1 MVQEWG
7 WGLVVTVVA
16 VLILLVPGLVV
27 TFPLRLGI
35 VARAAAAGI
44 ASVVAIGAAG
54 VAGGFLGVP
63 WEPWHPLVPAVIG
76 AGLVKIL
83 APASTGSLERE
94 PWRAGVVV
102 TWGLSAVALVLVTFS
117 SVPDPWQV
125 SQTYDNVF
133 HFSAV
138 AEILAGGDASSL
150 TLRSLIQPASTL
162 AYYPAAWHTLVASV
176 AMTTGA
182 SVPVAANASWIAVA
196 VGIWMPGVAFLTQ
209 VLLRP
214 IAPGPAA
221 AVALPLSV
229 AFVSMPYGLL
239 TWGSLYPTFFATAL
253 LPAAVALPIAI
264 ARRARRATAGRRWRA
279 TALGAIALAATV
291 FALAFAQPRVL
302 ASWAL
307 LLVPAI
313 VFGLVRVAREAWR
326 AGGVRRRRLIRVVV
340 GTGIVLAVAAGGAL
354 VVAVRVLHVFDRPIA
369 DRLGGPQARAT
380 QSVAEG
386 ILQALLQS
394 WPTGVGLQIT
404 FPSLLLAAVVI
415 VGSVFA
421 LRIPRLRWVVV
432 AYVAVI
438 LLFALAAGSDD
449 VLAKVVTGI
458 WYKDRYRLSSLIPV
472 LGVPLAALGILA
484 LGERVAA
491 VVRGAGSHARAAAV
505 GMSAVVAAVSCVVL
519 VAGGVSAA
527 VGQVFRMPPDRA
539 DTEVV
544 SLAEVRLL
552 ERLPDIV
559 PVGQRVLG
567 DPWDG
572 SAWTRVYGD
581 REPVFPHVNGTWDA
595 DRTVLARELTAIDDD
610 PRVCEALDRLR
621 VRFVLYS
628 PHALAG
634 GDPAGNLFPG
644 PHAAVEAGLFVSVTS
659 EGDTVLYRIDQCGP
673 LPD

>member
-1 MVQEWG
+1 MLQEWG
-7 WGLVVTVVA
+7 WGLVVAVVA
-16 VLILLVPGLVV
+16 VLILLVPGLVI
-27 TFPLRLGI
+27 TFPLRVGV
-35 VARAAAAGI
+35 VARAASAGVG
-44 ASVVAIGAAG
+44 SVVAIGVAG
-54 VAGGFLGVP
+54 VVGGFLGVP
-63 WEPWHPLVPAVIG
+63 WEPWHPLVPALIG
-76 AGLVKIL
+76 AGLVKLL
-83 APASTGSLERE
+83 APAGAAAGERD
-94 PWRAGVVV
+94 PWR
-102 TWGLSAVALVLVTFS
+102 WGIALSWALSAVALVLVTFS
-117 SVPDPWQV
+117 SVPEPSYV

-133 HFSAV
+133 HLSAT
-138 AEILAGGDASSL
+138 AEILAGGDASSV
-150 TLRSLIQPASTL
+150 TLRSLIQPASTF

-221 AVALPLSV
+221 VVALPLSV

-239 TWGSLYPTFFATAL
+239 TWGSLYPTFLATAL

-264 ARRARRATAGRRWRA
+264 ARRAREATAGRRWRS
-279 TALGAIALAATV
+279 TALGSIALAATV
-291 FALAFAQPRVL
+291 FALAFAQPRVI

-307 LLVPAI
+307 LLVPAAA
-313 VFGLVRVAREAWR
+313 FALVRVARDAWR
-326 AGGVRRRRLIRVVV
+326 AGGTQRRRLMRVVV
-340 GTGIVLAVAAGGAL
+340 GTGIVLAIAASGAL
-354 VVAVRVLHVFDRPIA
+354 VVAVRVLHVFDRPIE

-386 ILQALLQS
+386 ILNALLQS

-404 FPSLLLAAVVI
+404 FPSLLLAAAVLL
-415 VGSVFA
+415 GAVFA

-449 VLAKVVTGI
+449 VFAKLVTGI

-484 LGERVAA
+484 LGERFAIAARKTSVRSRSAA
-491 VVRGAGSHARAAAV
+491 VV
-505 GMSAVVAAVSCVVL
+505 MTAVVAGASCVVL
-519 VAGGVSAA
+519 IAGGVTAA
-527 VGQVFRMPPDRA
+527 VGEVFRMPADRA
-539 DTEVV
+539 TTEVV
-544 SLAEVRLL
+544 SQAEIQLF

-572 SAWTRVYGD
+572 SAWTRVHGD

-595 DRTVLARELTAIDDD
+595 DRTVLARELTAIGDD
-610 PRVCEALDRLR
+610 PRVCDALNRLR

-644 PHAAVEAGLFVSVTS
+644 PHAAVEAGLFTPVAS
-659 EGDTVLYRIDQCGP
+659 EGDSVLYRIDQCGP
-673 LPD
+673 LPG